1 MDILEVLH
9 IYHDGSRL
17 LKTTAKN
24 IILIDPW
31 KGQRIIDT
39 AHIKTIAQSL
49 KSVKHLDKDYKVISY
64 TDDNGDTHKCLV
76 DGQHRAAILKHYF
89 VNNPLADDFIVTY
102 TEKRLITEEEAIDY
116 FNVINNSKPI
126 KFEEDPELLKNKR
139 LGEVLR
145 HFNKKVTL
153 IRLGNSRSPYL
164 SSDQVRAW
172 LHKYTLYDLMHI
184 NDALLTQME
193 MRSLN
198 PNDPQFRLIMK
209 ALELEFALGVDKS
222 WMK

>member
-1 MDILEVLH
+1 MDVLEVIH

-31 KGQRIIDT
+31 KGQRIID
-39 AHIKTIAQSL
+39 AEHIKQIAQSI

-64 TDDNGDTHKCLV
+64 TDDCGETIKRLV

-102 TEKRLITEEEAIDY
+102 TEKRLVTEEEAIEY
-116 FNVINNSKPI
+116 FTVINNSKPI
-126 KFEEDPELLKNKR
+126 KFEEDPELVKNKR
-139 LGEVLR
+139 LVEVLR

-153 IRLGNSRSPYL
+153 IRLGNSRAPYL

-172 LHKYTLYDLMHI
+172 LHKYTLEDLIAI
-184 NDALLTQME
+184 NDRFLTHMVA
-193 MRSLN
+193 RSLN
-198 PNDPQFRLIMK
+198 PADPQYRLIMK
-209 ALELEFALGVDKS
+209 ALELEFALGVDKG